1 MMKHVLVLL
10 CVVAFATV
18 VLAQPP
24 AAAPNYNALIGAS
37 DLIVLGGVVTA
48 EIPAVPAAPAGG
60 GGFGGGAAN
69 TGTATITF
77 KVEKAMLGTTD
88 AGTLTLTVPLTV
100 TGGRVGG
107 GGGGGAA
114 TPRAWT
120 PNVAVGT
127 KLILGLVKTQ
137 AGLTITPAAGGMGG
151 GGGAFGGG
159 GASSVIDAAQATAVA
174 DAIAKFPVKVTVTA
188 PTDPLVIGSK
198 ASFTVTVKNTG
209 TTVLTLAS
217 VRLTAVSD
225 LAKLT
230 SGATLTAVADDIKDA
245 AGAARTIAAGGEATI
260 SAIVTVVGPAN
271 WQMFDPKVFPLAS
284 QVSATVTVTE
294 PRAAG
299 GGGGGGGGA
308 RVTMTTAKS
317 AGVAASI
324 AAPKP

>member
-1 MMKHVLVLL
+1 MMKYVLVLL

-37 DLIVLGGVVTA
+37 DLIVLGGVETA

-77 KVEKAMLGTTD
+77 KVEKALLGTTD
-88 AGTLTLTVPLTV
+88 AGTITLTVPLTL
-100 TGGRVGG
+100 TGGRGG

-114 TPRAWT
+114 APRTWT

-127 KLILGLVKTQ
+127 KLVIGLVKTQ
-137 AGLTITPAAGGMGG
+137 AGLTVTPAAGGGG
-151 GGGAFGGG
+151 MGGGAFGGG
-159 GASSVIDAAQATAVA
+159 GAASVIDAAQATAVV

-188 PTDPLVIGSK
+188 PTDPLVIGGK

-217 VRLTAVSD
+217 VRLLAVSD
-225 LAKLT
+225 NAKLT
-230 SGATLTAVADDIKDA
+230 NGATFTAVADDIRDA
-245 AGAARTIAAGGEATI
+245 AGAARTIAAGAEATI

-271 WQMFDPKVFPLAS
+271 WQMFHPKVFPLAS
-284 QVSATVTVTE
+284 QVSASVTTTT
-294 PRAAG
+294 PAAAG
-299 GGGGGGGGA
+299 GGGGGGGGFA
-308 RVTMTTAKS
+308 RVTMITAKS
-317 AGVAASI
+317 AGVAATI
-324 AAPKP
+324 AVPKP

>member
-10 CVVAFATV
+10 CVVAFATA

-37 DLIVLGGVVTA
+37 DLIVLGGVETA
-48 EIPAVPAAPAGG
+48 DIPAVPAAPAGG
-60 GGFGGGAAN
+60 GGFGGGGAAN

-100 TGGRVGG
+100 TGGRMG

-137 AGLTITPAAGGMGG
+137 TGLTITPAAGGGGGFGG
-151 GGGAFGGG
+151 GGFG

-284 QVSATVTVTE
+284 QVSASVTVTE